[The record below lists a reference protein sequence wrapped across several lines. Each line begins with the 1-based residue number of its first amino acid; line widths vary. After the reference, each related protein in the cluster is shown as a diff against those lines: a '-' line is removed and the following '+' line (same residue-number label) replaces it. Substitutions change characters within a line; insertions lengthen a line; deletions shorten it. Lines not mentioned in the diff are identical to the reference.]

1 MKLAAGDPRAA
12 RFLISATVLL
22 TASLAAA
29 APPQGSPAKPLIRK
43 LGTIDCDLVEATPIV
58 FRGELYRFEY
68 VRTRY
73 RKNKTG
79 RSYFRFIRVTTGEPT
94 PAFAAGHNLGCA
106 YVDEPT
112 QTVYVYGV
120 KGWGTDT
127 IYVFWSKDLKH
138 WSSATAMKQ
147 PGWAIYNTS
156 VCKAGDRYIM
166 AFEVGKPKEV
176 VGRAFTN
183 RFAESKDLV
192 HWKLLPEPHVFT
204 KDRYSACPSIRFLD
218 GTYYMFYLEARPG
231 RIYETYLVRSRDLIH
246 WESSPLNPV
255 LRHSPEDRQIA
266 NLALTSEERRRIAT
280 AVNINNSDFD
290 LCEFEGKVVIYYSWG
305 NQRGV
310 EHLAEAV
317 YEGTLAEFLQ
327 GFFAEQ

>member
-1 MKLAAGDPRAA
+1 MNAIVIDSRVRRSLLGAA
-12 RFLISATVLL
+12 IVLF
-22 TASLAAA
+22 ASIAAA
-29 APPQGSPAKPLIRK
+29 ASPQTGASKPAIRK

-58 FRGELYRFEY
+58 FRGQLYRFEY

-79 RSYFRFIRVTTGEPT
+79 QPYFRFVRVATGEPT
-94 PAFAAGHNLGCA
+94 PAFAVGHNLGSA
-106 YVDEPT
+106 FVDD
-112 QTVYVYGV
+112 QTVYVFGV

-138 WSSATAMKQ
+138 WSSATALKQ

-156 VCKAGDRYIM
+156 VCKAGDRYVM

-176 VGRAFTN
+176 VGRPFTN

-192 HWKLLPEPHVFT
+192 HWTLLPEPHVFT
-204 KDRYSACPSIRFLD
+204 KERYSACPSIRFLD

-246 WESSPLNPV
+246 WETSPLNPV

-266 NLALTSEERRRIAT
+266 NPALTREERRRIAT
-280 AVNINNSDFD
+280 AANINNSDFD
-290 LCEFEGKVVIYYSWG
+290 LCEFQGKVVIYYSWG
-305 NQRGV
+305 NQHGV

-317 YEGTLAEFLQ
+317 YDGTLAELLR
-327 GFFAEQ
+327 GFFPAE